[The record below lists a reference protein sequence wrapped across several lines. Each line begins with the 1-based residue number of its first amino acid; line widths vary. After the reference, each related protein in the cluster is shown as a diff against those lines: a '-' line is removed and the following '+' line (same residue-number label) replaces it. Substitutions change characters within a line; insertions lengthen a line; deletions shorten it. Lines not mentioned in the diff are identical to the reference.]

1 MVFELTDALAEAIS
15 KALEN
20 QEKRF
25 LVDAQNSVLQEEG
38 AGALADDDRYYEL
51 PSWDSADGFS
61 LMEEFVNGLHSPLA
75 YTDLQ
80 AVLHSGKGVFRGFK
94 DVLKRY
100 PLIERRWHFFK
111 SRALLTYVNGWYNSL
126 RESWGLEKLDSE
138 PEETEDLLQDD
149 FTFSEWNFNE
159 DRQDALELLD
169 QAVQEIG
176 AQFAGDAALAIGQLW
191 KMQFDWNVQEQ
202 KGFVCKTFAGTC
214 AGCVVWSPCPQKSS
228 KVVLIEGL
236 FVEKNCRGL
245 GIASALFERAVSS
258 LKASGA
264 QWIIIANTFIPDLM
278 QGMLNRSGFKQVGS
292 TWIADLLGDL
302 NALQ

>member
-1 MVFELTDALAEAIS
+1 MVFELTDALAEAIT

-20 QEKRF
+20 QDKKF
-25 LVDAQNSVLQEEG
+25 LVDAQNSVLVEEG
-38 AGALADDDRYYEL
+38 EGVCPDDDRYYEL

-80 AVLHSGKGVFRGFK
+80 EALHSGKGVFRGFK

-149 FTFSEWNFNE
+149 FTFGEYEARE
-159 DRQDALELLD
+159 DRQGALELID
-169 QAVQEIG
+169 QAAQEIG
-176 AQFAGDAALAIGQLW
+176 AQFAGDVPQAIGELW
-191 KMQFDWNVQEQ
+191 KRQFDWSVKER
-202 KGFVCKTFAGTC
+202 KGFVCKTFSGDL
-214 AGCVVWSPCPQKSS
+214 AGCVVWSPCPETSS
-228 KVVLIEGL
+228 KIVLIEGL

-245 GIASALFERAVSS
+245 GIARTLFEQALSS

-264 QWIIIANTFIPDLM
+264 QWVIIANTFIPDLM
-278 QGMLNRSGFKQVGS
+278 QGMLNRSGFKKIGS
-292 TWIADLLGDL
+292 SWIADLLGD
-302 NALQ
+302 

>member
-25 LVDAQNSVLQEEG
+25 LVDAQNSVLLEEG
-38 AGALADDDRYYEL
+38 AGVLADDDRYYEL

-138 PEETEDLLQDD
+138 PEETEDLLCDD
-149 FTFSEWNFNE
+149 FTFSEYDFE
-159 DRQDALELLD
+159 KDRQNALGLLN
-169 QAVQEIG
+169 QAVQEIALEYAADV
-176 AQFAGDAALAIGQLW
+176 AQSFGELW
-191 KMQFDWNVQEQ
+191 QSQFEYNAQAQ
-202 KGFVCKTFAGTC
+202 KGFVCKTFGGDF
-214 AGCVVWSPCPQKSS
+214 AGCIVWSSCPKDSS
-228 KVVLIEGL
+228 KAVLLTGL
-236 FVEKNCRGL
+236 FVEKKCRGL
-245 GIASALFERAVSS
+245 GIARELFERALDS
-258 LKASGA
+258 LQAGGA
-264 QWIIIANTFIPDLM
+264 QWVIIANTFVPDLM
-278 QGMLNRSGFKQVGS
+278 QGMLNRSGFKKIGS
-292 TWIADLLGDL
+292 TWIADFLGDL